1 LRLSR
6 CLKECWNVNDS
17 IVPTFFCFLGKNT
30 QKYTVL
36 LSNSYKLHMTN
47 YRVTVWLCS
56 VSFAMQYPW
65 WRVIAYHVTHRSTA
79 TTALNEWWSA
89 LFKYFRSKAKWM
101 CDRDVGSV
109 NGWWKETQGWRW
121 RILGLVHFIELL
133 SLPTELARAH
143 TVNSEYFKNKSQQ
156 YSSRWIQLLRSQMQQ
171 HSFHWI
177 QLAAQRFLSLDS
189 ACTSSQSLSLQSV
202 STARLPLGSA
212 LALPL

>member
-1 LRLSR
+1 M
-6 CLKECWNVNDS
+6 
-17 IVPTFFCFLGKNT
+17 F
-30 QKYTVL
+30 
-36 LSNSYKLHMTN
+36 
-47 YRVTVWLCS
+47 
-56 VSFAMQYPW
+56 PW

-109 NGWWKETQGWRW
+109 IGWWKETQGWRRW

-133 SLPTELARAH
+133 SLPTELAH

-212 LALPL
+212 LALPLQTSLNNAPRPPNAIFKTIFYVLDGPD